1 MRVVAQQ
8 DLHFPAQCLVVGH
21 ARRVGCVFLSV
32 LVGHVSSHLGRD
44 VIADALGN
52 PVGIGKQRAKIF
64 IEPKAGQTVV
74 VSAATGAVGSAF
86 GALAK
91 ARGCRAVG
99 IAGGPDK
106 CKYAIDELGFD
117 VCIDYKQHKDAASLS
132 KALKEACPDGIDG
145 YFENVGG
152 MILDAVLSRMGAQE
166 VRRAGPPQASTAPSG
181 GSVVREATSVAE
193 LILHHYPTSPFSEK
207 IRLILGYKKLAW
219 KSVVIPSIMPKP
231 DVLALTGG
239 YRKTPFLQVGA
250 DIYCDSA
257 LIADVLEH
265 LQPAPSLYPE
275 PGKGLART
283 LAQWADSTLFWAAM
297 AHNLGP
303 RGAAHMFAGAPPEA
317 AKAFGEDR
325 KAMSGAMTRL
335 RPADAAAA
343 YKSYLRR
350 LSDMLDDQPFLLGQV
365 PCIADFA
372 AYHPLWFTK
381 VRTPV
386 VADILAHTPAVIDWM
401 DRMNAIG
408 QGNMEKFDGARAIA
422 TAAAAEPMAVGH
434 GLLTDSTFQDEHGI
448 ALGSRVSITAESFG
462 PEPTEGELI
471 AATRTHYT
479 LSRTD
484 ERAGTVHVHFPRIG
498 YALKAVAPA

>member
-1 MRVVAQQ
+1 M
-8 DLHFPAQCLVVGH
+8 
-21 ARRVGCVFLSV
+21 
-32 LVGHVSSHLGRD
+32 
-44 VIADALGN
+44 AD
-52 PVGIGKQRAKIF
+52 
-64 IEPKAGQTVV
+64 
-74 VSAATGAVGSAF
+74 
-86 GALAK
+86 
-91 ARGCRAVG
+91 
-99 IAGGPDK
+99 
-106 CKYAIDELGFD
+106 
-117 VCIDYKQHKDAASLS
+117 
-132 KALKEACPDGIDG
+132 
-145 YFENVGG
+145 
-152 MILDAVLSRMGAQE
+152 
-166 VRRAGPPQASTAPSG
+166 
-181 GSVVREATSVAE
+181 

-207 IRLILGYKKLAW
+207 ARLILGYKQLAW

-265 LQPAPSLYPE
+265 LQPEPSLYPE

-303 RGAAHMFAGAPPEA
+303 KGAAHMFAGAPPEA
-317 AKAFGEDR
+317 ARAFGEDR
-325 KAMSGAMTRL
+325 KAMSFNMTRL

-350 LSDMLDDQPFLLGQV
+350 LSDMLDEQPFLLGQV

-372 AYHPLWFTK
+372 AYHPLWFTR

-386 VADILAHTPAVIDWM
+386 VADILQLTPAVLEWM
-401 DRMNAIG
+401 DRMAAIG
-408 QGNMEKFDGARAIA
+408 HGSMEKFDAAQAI
-422 TAAAAEPMAVGH
+422 AAAAAADPMPVGH
-434 GLLTDSTFQDEHGI
+434 GVLTDSTFQDEHGI
-448 ALGSRVSITAESFG
+448 PLGSRVSITAESFG

-479 LSRTD
+479 LSRSD
-484 ERAGTVHVHFPRIG
+484 ERAGTLHVHFPRIG
-498 YALKAVAPA
+498 YAMKAVAQA